1 MKNNKSAEKEEGTSL
16 NVKGKDEKNNK
27 LLMTL
32 AVFI

>member
-1 MKNNKSAEKEEGTSL
+1 MKNNKSAENEEGTSL
-16 NVKGKDEKNNK
+16 NVKEKDEKKNK